1 MRRYWTHHLVVLQ
14 LREGVESDAT
24 RSALAC
30 GDGLL
35 AMAQAAHGGE
45 AALAALLPQL
55 SAGMLPILSSS
66 GCVGEAAD
74 TLVDAVAAELRAMA
88 AGKVQPISPVAEVF
102 ADRRAENQEVIG
114 RAYGRERGCE

>member
-74 TLVDAVAAELRAMA
+74 TLVDAVADELRAMA
-88 AGKVQPISPVAEVF
+88 AGKVQPISPVAE
-102 ADRRAENQEVIG
+102 EIG
-114 RAYGRERGCE
+114 RASWRERVGQAV